1 MALSACDAPLDR
13 PTAPTQSEN
22 QSPLTALTCSGSCP
36 ESGDPINASDPGYV
50 SYQTPGPG
58 SRGGYEPT
66 AIGGA
71 FAEPT
76 FVHARATG
84 IVTKTFANSWV
95 WPVAVRGT
103 ASFPLDPNGR
113 VWGSAYQCVGNL
125 EITYIK
131 PSGAPSINAFCT
143 RNSTNLI
150 DSPLRTPFDTTFV
163 IDGSNGT
170 ARRLNSIDTGP
181 NCGYASY
188 PECFDWAGAQ
198 TIELVPYRKTLRV
211 NADRDSVTYGDSVT
225 FAVSATGGA
234 VTLRSWRWSATSGGL
249 TQVPCSLTAT
259 TCKFAPH
266 TTGRLYVVGKVGNNP
281 FVEQARSVLIQVSK
295 RPELE
300 CESPTAWG
308 GAINCKVRNAKE
320 GRDYVWRFNADPG
333 LQVDKVGDTL
343 WVGPGV
349 ISGKVTLSFVFGDNV
364 PGTDSAMVVVP
375 RRTGWTWA
383 DSVLNA
389 RGAPGTPGQLDDC
402 FEDSSVKGL
411 TAPLNCLALGPTR
424 VVSRT
429 SGGLN
434 NNNGVKFDT
443 VATGP
448 NQRFWYVKS
457 GHAATY
463 LLMQVSKRW
472 RSEFLRV
479 PVTAELCAGDTTTL
493 RNMFDVNTL
502 AACQGEGVTTFTA
515 MVNTVWLHEQRH
527 ADTVRVAALEPGNDV
542 HTLWEPLV
550 RSTEA
555 NLLLAVRDE
564 YNAANS
570 RLYDRSKRLDSPGF
584 YQPKTFGFWEY
595 VFSWSFTAISIR
607 K

>member
-1 MALSACDAPLDR
+1 
-13 PTAPTQSEN
+13 
-22 QSPLTALTCSGSCP
+22 
-36 ESGDPINASDPGYV
+36 V

-71 FAEPT
+71 FTEPT

-170 ARRLNSIDTGP
+170 ARRVNSIDTGP

-188 PECFDWAGAQ
+188 PECFDWAGTQ

-225 FAVSATGGA
+225 FTASATGGA
-234 VTLRSWRWSATSGGL
+234 VTVRSWRWSASNGGL
-249 TQVPCSLTAT
+249 TQVPCSIAST

-266 TTGRLYVVGKVGNNP
+266 TSGRLYVVGKVGNNP
-281 FVEQARSVLIQVSK
+281 FVEQARSVLVQVSK
-295 RPELE
+295 RPYLE
-300 CESPTAWG
+300 CDSPTAWG
-308 GAINCKVRNAKE
+308 GAIACRARNGKE
-320 GRDYVWRFNADPG
+320 GKNYVWRFNAEPN
-333 LQVDKVGDTL
+333 LQADKVGDTT

-349 ISGKVTLSFVFGDNV
+349 ISGKVTLTFLYGDDV
-364 PGTDSAMVVVP
+364 PGTDSVMVTVP

-383 DSVLNA
+383 DSLKSG
-389 RGAPGTPGQLDDC
+389 RGAPGDLDAC
-402 FEDSSVKGL
+402 FPSVANFLGL
-411 TAPLNCLALGPTR
+411 TAPRNCNSLAPLR
-424 VVSRT
+424 MVSRNRNSLT
-429 SGGLN
+429 
-434 NNNGVKFDT
+434 NGHGIELDSVP
-443 VATGP
+443 VGP
-448 NQRFWYVKS
+448 NHRIWYVKV
-457 GHAATY
+457 GHAALYPFTQIIKSHREDSPRIS
-463 LLMQVSKRW
+463 L
-472 RSEFLRV
+472 V
-479 PVTAELCAGDTTTL
+479 PGGETFCQGNIDTL
-493 RNMFDVNTL
+493 RNVYDVNTL
-502 AACQGEGVTTFTA
+502 ATCKQTTWFTR
-515 MVNTVWLHEQRH
+515 MIDTVWAHEQRH
-527 ADTVRVAALEPGNDV
+527 ADTLKAAALEPSHDV
-542 HTLWEPLV
+542 HRLWEPLV
-550 RSTEA
+550 ARNLNELLEKARNEFDFA
-555 NLLLAVRDE
+555 NNAV
-564 YNAANS
+564 Y
-570 RLYDRSKRLDSPGF
+570 LRSKALDDDSTKYTVVGPFPYRKFTLLGW
-584 YQPKTFGFWEY
+584 TFGGVTINY
-595 VFSWSFTAISIR
+595 
-607 K
+607 